1 MKSRMEK
8 YYSDESSIPK
18 RTSKNGELY
27 DKINEKSLDNISITP
42 NISVLEEEAKNIDVD
57 KIKQI
62 LDKRYDNTPKRRSI
76 VLDDIEEE
84 TEYEENVPDTK
95 EYDINTIL
103 SKARE
108 EQKPNYENE
117 RLRKLRDTQF
127 DILNSLDLDKE
138 EVVEPVSDETE
149 EQKLVNLINT
159 ITELELKNTKI
170 KDGLDPLDI
179 LTDLKGSGNTEV
191 LDGVVE
197 EVKDNNIDKENSF
210 YTESMKLKNE
220 DFDDF
225 DELSKEVKSNSAVTT
240 ILIVIIILGLLCG
253 LLFLINNVFD
263 LGLF

>member
-103 SKARE
+103 YKERE

-117 RLRKLRDTQF
+117 RLRKL
-127 DILNSLDLDKE
+127 
-138 EVVEPVSDETE
+138 
-149 EQKLVNLINT
+149 
-159 ITELELKNTKI
+159 
-170 KDGLDPLDI
+170 
-179 LTDLKGSGNTEV
+179 
-191 LDGVVE
+191 
-197 EVKDNNIDKENSF
+197 
-210 YTESMKLKNE
+210 
-220 DFDDF
+220 
-225 DELSKEVKSNSAVTT
+225 
-240 ILIVIIILGLLCG
+240 
-253 LLFLINNVFD
+253 
-263 LGLF
+263 